1 MIFSFCFSCVFA
13 LLVNKVCLQVT
24 VEGFIGGSVVLPC
37 SSAQHDLK
45 PRDIEVYWVYSA
57 RTNVFDIIKGKE
69 SEAGQDPRYKNRA
82 KTFPAEYL
90 RGNFSLKLINLTE
103 TDAGKYTCFIQHSS
117 ESNTVELIL
126 KESTVG
132 KGNQTQTGTNP
143 DVKTLSSYH
152 WGYIA
157 LTVLLIIVLFIIAG
171 FLFHYRKRLQACSF
185 SSAMTEV
192 QTTATAF
199 SDSNV

>member
-1 MIFSFCFSCVFA
+1 MIFSFCFICVFA

-37 SSAQHDLK
+37 SSTEHDLK
-45 PRDIEVYWVYSA
+45 PQDIDVYWVYSV
-57 RTNVFDIIKGKE
+57 RTYVFDIIKGNE

-82 KTFPAEYL
+82 KMFSDEYL

-103 TDAGKYTCFIQHSS
+103 TDAGKYTCYITHS
-117 ESNTVELIL
+117 EEQETVELIL

-132 KGNQTQTGTNP
+132 KGNQTQTGMDP

-152 WGYIA
+152 WVYIA
-157 LTVLLIIVLFIIAG
+157 IPVLLLIIVLFIIAG
-171 FLFHYRKRLQACSF
+171 FIIINYRKRAQACSL
-185 SSAMTEV
+185 SSATTEE
-192 QTTATAF
+192 QTTAT
-199 SDSNV
+199 

>member
-45 PRDIEVYWVYSA
+45 PQDINLYWVYSGS
-57 RTNVFDIIKGKE
+57 TNVFDIIKGNE
-69 SEAGQDPRYKNRA
+69 SEAGQDSRYKNRA
-82 KTFPAEYL
+82 KTFPEEYL

-103 TDAGKYTCFIQHSS
+103 TDAGEYTCFIQHLS

-126 KESTVG
+126 KESTVE
-132 KGNQTQTGTNP
+132 KGNKTQTETDP

-152 WGYIA
+152 WVYIA
-157 LTVLLIIVLFIIAG
+157 VPVLLLIIVLFIIAG
-171 FLFHYRKRLQACSF
+171 FIIFNYRKRAQACSF
-185 SSAMTEV
+185 SSATTEE
-192 QTTATAF
+192 QTTAT
-199 SDSNV
+199 